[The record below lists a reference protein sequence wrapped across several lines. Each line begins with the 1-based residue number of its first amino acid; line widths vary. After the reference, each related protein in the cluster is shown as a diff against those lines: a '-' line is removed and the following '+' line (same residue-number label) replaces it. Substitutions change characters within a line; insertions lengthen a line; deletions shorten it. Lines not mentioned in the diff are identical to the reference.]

1 MITVMTEVDRMKRL
15 ICILTALILL
25 AGVCALAE
33 NTEESVPAPA
43 ETEDANSETME
54 TEEGDD
60 SNPVPVDMMEDEETG
75 GEVLQGRVLRYGDT
89 GDDVLTLQTRLKDL
103 KYYTGN
109 LSGRYRE
116 GTRKAVETFQADFD
130 LEVTGVADLR
140 TLSILFSLARRPLR
154 FGSTGE
160 DVKELQVQLTELGYY
175 KGKITGNYL
184 GSTRTAVETLQ
195 KKNGL
200 EVTGVADPDLLEM
213 IREGKILNKSE
224 KPSDTDTPAPNLSNY
239 LVDDNENSVIVPDE
253 PVAFTKKLKSGS
265 RGQRVKDLQERLAE
279 LGYYEGPVS
288 GNYMKYT
295 VRAVKSIQ
303 TQNGMEATGVVD
315 EATWNLV
322 FNDAHVVLPGATPK
336 PTPSPSP
343 IPFRIVVDVAN
354 QVTSVYGRDENGE
367 YTVVVRQMLCSTG
380 MKATPSDV
388 GDWVLSGRH
397 ATWCVFPKWGNSY
410 ARYWTRINSNIA
422 FHSPIYT
429 SVSNTAMKIGSY
441 NMLGQR
447 ASHGCIRLSVWD
459 AKWIYDNVG
468 AGTVVSIVEGM
479 ESDPELRDALK
490 LPPLDKKYC
499 TPISTPVPTAEPEY
513 SAENKPVLSNRRVI
527 KEKSQGADV
536 YWVQRTLKDLGY
548 YDTKCTGKMLKKT
561 VRAVKAF
568 QTDQGLRPS
577 GEVNQDLI
585 DRMAEAAQNKPEST
599 PKNPE
604 APETTP
610 AP

>member
-1 MITVMTEVDRMKRL
+1 MKRL

-33 NTEESVPAPA
+33 NTEESVPVPA
-43 ETEDANSETME
+43 ETETEDTNSETTE

-239 LVDDNENSVIVPDE
+239 LVDENENSVIVPDE

-265 RGQRVKDLQERLAE
+265 RSQRVKDLQERLTE

-303 TQNGMEATGVVD
+303 KQNGLESTGVVD

-322 FNDAHVVLPGATPK
+322 FNDAHVVLPGATPR

-447 ASHGCIRLSVWD
+447 ASHGCIRLAVWD